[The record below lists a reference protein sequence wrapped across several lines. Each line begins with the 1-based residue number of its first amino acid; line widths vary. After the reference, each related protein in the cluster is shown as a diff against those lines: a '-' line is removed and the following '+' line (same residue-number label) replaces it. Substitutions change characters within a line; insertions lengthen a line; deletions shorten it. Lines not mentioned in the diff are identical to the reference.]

1 MVWFNTIP
9 SIIHLE
15 TESHYMLYNTILH
28 SMDGNIHS
36 NAAKSGPTLRD

>member
-1 MVWFNTIP
+1 MVWFYTIP

-15 TESHYMLYNTILH
+15 TESYYMLYNTILNL
-28 SMDGNIHS
+28 MDGIIHS